1 MVCCV
6 GIPLSRGEDWK
17 VPFDCVWQCSDAIYL
32 IVLLEGW
39 GEVGCIFVKIEKYS
53 QKNYKER
60 LGMAETG
67 SWYSVYNHF
76 FLYFV
81 VIIGFYRKGSDK
93 GRADAC
99 GI

>member
-1 MVCCV
+1 
-6 GIPLSRGEDWK
+6 
-17 VPFDCVWQCSDAIYL
+17 
-32 IVLLEGW
+32 
-39 GEVGCIFVKIEKYS
+39 
-53 QKNYKER
+53 
-60 LGMAETG
+60 MAETG